1 MWYNVLHTRNMW
13 FNTLWYNNHMLCNSV
28 WYTIIPYVTGV
39 LYNMWWVLFTPLATV
54 QYFGA
59 LTSLLHR
66 SLLHPCHLVWPGW
79 ISPGC
84 CGPVARLVT
93 VTWWHAALQLQPSS
107 YNFKLMIGKL
117 EGGDWPLSPRGQ
129 GWALY
134 VRMGCMQ
141 NFGRPRG

>member
-13 FNTLWYNNHMLCNSV
+13 FNSMWYNNHMWCNSV
-28 WYTIIPYVTGV
+28 WYTIISYVTGCYITCYV
-39 LYNMWWVLFTPLATV
+39 CWSHLSL
-54 QYFGA
+54 QYFGTW
-59 LTSLLHR
+59 TSLLHR
-66 SLLHPCHLVWPGW
+66 SLLQHPCHLVWPGW